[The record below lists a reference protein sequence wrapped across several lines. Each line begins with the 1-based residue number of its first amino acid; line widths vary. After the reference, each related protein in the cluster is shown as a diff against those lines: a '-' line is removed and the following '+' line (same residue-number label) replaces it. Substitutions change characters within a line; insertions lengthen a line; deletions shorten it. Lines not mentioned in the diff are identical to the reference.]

1 MIRLLA
7 WALLGSALSAD
18 PLSPGAPA
26 LREIVP
32 GSSHVYRAP
41 LTAGRAWLVEV
52 DQRGVDVTV
61 EVAGPDGARISVDN
75 PVDRQGKES
84 LLVEPGTSGVYEI
97 AVRAREPGAPP
108 GRYEV
113 RLGKV
118 EGDRRIEALRAVTKA
133 GRLYLEGSKREA
145 IGAWR
150 EALGAWRASGERRE
164 EARALYALA
173 VLSRLANAN
182 REAVDLG
189 EEVLPLWRSLEDS
202 LWEAATWNEVGL
214 ARWLLGETVEA
225 RASFERALALQRRI
239 GDRYGQ
245 AVSLSNL
252 CLMDLARGELRSG
265 LACYEQAL
273 PLLETVRAGALEGSA
288 LTNVG
293 RAYDLLGE
301 PERALESYGQALAR
315 MRATGDRAGEARAL
329 SNLGVL
335 SLETGSFQEALAHSG
350 QALAIF
356 RELDDRR
363 WQARVLGNLG
373 ALYQSLGEPRRAL
386 AHYGEALRLWRETGD
401 RAGEAAALGNLG
413 LVHTLLEDP
422 GQALEAHGQALEI
435 WRGIGD
441 RRGEG
446 TALLNL
452 GKARLARGEPGAA
465 LASFGT
471 AVERLHAAGDLAAEA
486 DALAGQGRAH
496 LALGDPEKSLAP
508 LTRAL
513 ELTRAARAPVSE
525 AQVLASLA
533 RAERLLGRGAEA
545 RRRSGEVLDI
555 VEKLRARIGNPDLL
569 ASFSALAHQAYEFHR
584 DLLMEA
590 HRAAPGAAWDRAALE
605 TTERA
610 RARTL
615 VELLAEAK
623 VDIRQ
628 GVDTAL
634 LDRRAA
640 LERRLSAKAQRAL
653 AEEQEALLRDLDLV
667 DAQIRE
673 KSPGY
678 AALTQPHPLT
688 VAEIQALLDPGTLL
702 LSYSLGAERSWLW
715 AVTADS
721 AASFELPGRAAI
733 EQAARRL
740 HQRLSTFDVADRGEE
755 AREAAGL
762 SRILL
767 GPVADRLP
775 GQRLAIV
782 ADGALHY
789 LPFGALPGLSEPEI
803 VYLPSASALAAQ
815 RRTLAGRPPAPR
827 RLAVLADPAF
837 APGGPFERLPASRDE
852 AEALAALAPGE
863 ARVVLGSAAGRSTV
877 LGDRLRGFRIV
888 HFATHGVLDTERPA
902 LSGLALSTVD
912 EHGHAREGF
921 LHLRDV
927 YNLRL
932 DADLV
937 VLSGCQTALGREVR
951 GEGLIGLT
959 RGFQYAGAARVVAS
973 LWRVEDRATAALMTL
988 FYRAMWEEGLSPAAA
1003 LRQAQT
1009 RLRGERRWRD
1019 PYFWAGFVLEGDW
1032 R

>member
-1 MIRLLA
+1 MLWPSLFLA
-7 WALLGSALSAD
+7 AGVLLGSPRLAEIGPGGAHTYPAD
-18 PLSPGAPA
+18 
-26 LREIVP
+26 
-32 GSSHVYRAP
+32 

-61 EVAGPDGARISVDN
+61 EIAGTAVDN
-75 PVDRQGKES
+75 PVDRQGAES
-84 LLVEPGTSGVYEI
+84 LLVEPETSGAYEI
-97 AVRAREPGAPP
+97 VVRAREAGAPP
-108 GRYEV
+108 GRYEI
-113 RLGKV
+113 RLV
-118 EGDRRIEALRAVTKA
+118 EVSGERRLEALRAVTKA
-133 GRLYLEGSKREA
+133 GRLYLEGSAEAKRQA

-150 EALGAWRASGERRE
+150 EALGAWRALGERRE
-164 EARALYALA
+164 EARALYALT
-173 VLSRLANAN
+173 VLSRLVNEPREGVVFG
-182 REAVDLG
+182 REA
-189 EEVLPLWRSLEDS
+189 LPVWQSLEDR

-214 ARWLLGETVEA
+214 DLWTLGEAVEA
-225 RASFERALALQRRI
+225 RASFERALALQRQI
-239 GDRYGQ
+239 DDRYGQ

-252 CLMDLARGELRSG
+252 CLMDLARGELRGG

-273 PLLETVRAGALEGSA
+273 PLLEAAQAGALAGSA

-293 RAYDLLGE
+293 RVYDVLGE
-301 PERALESYGQALAR
+301 PDQALASYGQALAR
-315 MRATGDRAGEARAL
+315 MRATGNRAGEARTL

-335 SLETGSFQEALAHSG
+335 SLETGDVQEALAHSG
-350 QALAIF
+350 QALALF
-356 RELDDRR
+356 RELADRR
-363 WQARVLGNLG
+363 WEARVLGNLG

-386 AHYGEALRLWRETGD
+386 AHYEEALRLWRETQD
-401 RAGEAAALGNLG
+401 RAGEAATLGNLG
-413 LVHTLLEDP
+413 LVHALLGDP
-422 GQALEAHGQALEI
+422 RKALEVHGQALEI
-435 WRGIGD
+435 WRGAGD

-452 GKARLARGEPGAA
+452 GKAQLALAEPGAA

-486 DALAGQGRAH
+486 DALAGQGRAL
-496 LALGDPEKSLAP
+496 LALGDPEKGLAP

-513 ELTRAARAPVSE
+513 ELTRAARAPASE
-525 AQVLASLA
+525 AQVLSSLA
-533 RAERLLGRGAEA
+533 QAERLLGRGAEA
-545 RRRSGEVLDI
+545 RRRSGEVLDVI
-555 VEKLRARIGNPDLL
+555 EKLRTRIGNPDLL
-569 ASFSALAHQAYEFHR
+569 ASFSALAHQAYELHR

-590 HRAAPGAAWDRAALE
+590 HRAAPGAGWDKAALE
-605 TTERA
+605 TSERA

-615 VELLAEAK
+615 VELLAEAR

-628 GVDTAL
+628 GVDTGL

-653 AEEQEALLRDLDLV
+653 AEEQETLLRDLDLV
-667 DAQIRE
+667 DAEIRE

-678 AALTQPHPLT
+678 AALTQPRPLT
-688 VAEIQALLDPGTLL
+688 AAEIQALLDPATLL

-715 AVTADS
+715 AVTAGS
-721 AASFELPGRAAI
+721 VESFELPGRAAI
-733 EQAARRL
+733 EDAARRL
-740 HQRLSTFDVADRGEE
+740 HQRLSTFDVEDRGEE

-762 SRILL
+762 SKILL
-767 GPVADRLP
+767 GPVADRLA
-775 GQRLAIV
+775 GKRLAIV

-789 LPFGALPGLSEPEI
+789 LPFAAVPGIAEPEI
-803 VYLPSASALAAQ
+803 VYLPSASALAVQ
-815 RRTLAGRPPAPR
+815 RRTLAGRPPAPK

-837 APGGPFERLPASRDE
+837 APGGGFERLPASREE
-852 AEALAALAPGE
+852 AEAVAALAPPGQAE
-863 ARVVLGSAAGRSTV
+863 VALGFAADRSRA
-877 LGDRLRGFRIV
+877 LDDRLRGFRVV

-912 EHGHAREGF
+912 ERGQAREGF

-973 LWRVEDRATAALMTL
+973 LWRVEDRATAALMTH

-1003 LRQAQT
+1003 LRQAQL

-1019 PYFWAGFVLEGDW
+1019 PYFWAGFILEGDW
-1032 R
+1032 K

>member
-1 MIRLLA
+1 MLRPLLFLA
-7 WALLGSALSAD
+7 GVLLGSPRLAEIGPGGIHTHSAD
-18 PLSPGAPA
+18 
-26 LREIVP
+26 
-32 GSSHVYRAP
+32 

-52 DQRGVDVTV
+52 EQQGVDVTV
-61 EVAGPDGARISVDN
+61 EIAGTAVDN

-84 LLVEPGTSGVYEI
+84 LLVEPKTPGVYEI
-97 AVRAREPGAPP
+97 TIRAREAGAPP
-108 GRYEV
+108 GRYEI
-113 RLGKV
+113 RLVEV

-133 GRLYLEGSKREA
+133 GRLYLEESNREA

-150 EALGAWRASGERRE
+150 DALTAWRALGERRE
-164 EARALYALA
+164 EARALYALT
-173 VLSRLANAN
+173 VLSRLINEP
-182 REAVDLG
+182 REAVALG
-189 EEVLPLWRSLEDS
+189 REALPVWQSLEDR

-214 ARWLLGETVEA
+214 DLWTLGETAEA
-225 RASFERALALQRRI
+225 RASFEKALALQREI
-239 GDRYGQ
+239 GDLYGQ

-252 CLMDLARGELRSG
+252 CLMDLARGELRGG

-273 PLLETVRAGALEGSA
+273 PLLAAVQAGALEGSA

-301 PERALESYGQALAR
+301 PDRALESYGQALAR
-315 MRATGDRAGEARAL
+315 MRATGNRAGEARTL

-335 SLETGSFQEALAHSG
+335 SFETGNVQEAFAQSG

-356 RELDDRR
+356 RELDDLR

-386 AHYGEALRLWRETGD
+386 AHYEEALGLWRKTGD
-401 RAGEAAALGNLG
+401 RAGEAAARGNLG
-413 LVHTLLEDP
+413 LAHTLLGDP
-422 GQALEAHGQALEI
+422 QKALESHAQALEI
-435 WRGIGD
+435 WHGIGD

-452 GKARLARGEPGAA
+452 GKARLALGESDAA
-465 LASFGT
+465 LVSFET
-471 AVERLHAAGDLAAEA
+471 AVERLHAAGDLAGEA
-486 DALAGQGRAH
+486 DALAGQGKAH
-496 LALGDPEKSLAP
+496 LALKEPEKSLPP

-513 ELTRAARAPVSE
+513 ELTRAARVPASE
-525 AQVLASLA
+525 AQILSSLA
-533 RAERLLGRGAEA
+533 QAERLLGHGAEA
-545 RRRSGEVLDI
+545 RQRSGEALDVI
-555 VEKLRARIGNPDLL
+555 EKLRTRIGNPDLL
-569 ASFSALAHQAYEFHR
+569 ASFSALAHQAYELHR
-584 DLLMEA
+584 DLLMAEG
-590 HRAAPGAAWDRAALE
+590 RNREALE

-615 VELLAEAK
+615 VELLAEAR

-628 GVDTAL
+628 GVDPAL
-634 LDRRAA
+634 LDRRAM

-653 AEEQEALLRDLDLV
+653 AAEQEALLRDLDLV
-667 DAQIRE
+667 DAEIRE

-678 AALTQPHPLT
+678 AALTQPRPLT
-688 VAEIQALLDPGTLL
+688 AAEIQALLDPGTLL
-702 LSYSLGAERSWLW
+702 LSYSLGTERSWLW
-715 AVTADS
+715 AVTSGAV
-721 AASFELPGRAAI
+721 ASFELPGRATI
-733 EQAARRL
+733 EEAARRL
-740 HQRLSTFDVADRGEE
+740 HQKLSTFDVADRAEE
-755 AREAAGL
+755 AQEAAAL
-762 SRILL
+762 SEILL

-775 GQRLAIV
+775 GKRLAVV

-789 LPFGALPGLSEPEI
+789 LPFGALPGLAEAEI
-803 VYLPSASALAAQ
+803 VHLPSASALAIQ

-827 RLAVLADPAF
+827 WLAVLADPAF
-837 APGGPFERLPASRDE
+837 APGGSFERLPASREE
-852 AEALAALAPGE
+852 AEAVAALAPPGQAE
-863 ARVVLGSAAGRSTV
+863 VALGFAADRSRALDGR
-877 LGDRLRGFRIV
+877 LGGFRVV

-912 EHGHAREGF
+912 ERGQAREGF

-973 LWRVEDRATAALMTL
+973 LWRVEDRATAALMTH

-1003 LRQAQT
+1003 LRRAQL